1 MTVVTEHNLVR
12 IVVIAE
18 CQCGELFEAETEDI
32 ALDELL
38 RHREIAEAPQP

>member
-1 MTVVTEHNLVR
+1 MTEHNVIR

-18 CQCGELFEAETEDI
+18 CQCGETFEAETEDI

-38 RHREIAEAPQP
+38 RHREIEEGPS

>member
-1 MTVVTEHNLVR
+1 MTEHNVIR

-18 CQCGELFEAETEDI
+18 CQCGELLEAETEDI

-38 RHREIAEAPQP
+38 RHREIEEGPS